1 MPCAIIGPYKPFKR
15 LKVVYGKPIDMTPY
29 RERKASA
36 EEVTEVIMGEIK
48 KLLDT
53 NK

>member
-1 MPCAIIGPYKPFKR
+1 M
-15 LKVVYGKPIDMTPY
+15 DPY

-36 EEVTEVIMGEIK
+36 EEVTEAIMASIQK
-48 KLLDT
+48 ILDENAE